1 MKPTAELHDH
11 LVAAIGHLQAA
22 VAAAG
27 VHDADVPVPED
38 VDAAV
43 FADPTFK
50 AARTRFGQAIERL
63 AADAPTP
70 EVRQVVL
77 NAEEAAHATI
87 AAAIDVAWRLG
98 RSARPGATS

>member
-1 MKPTAELHDH
+1 MKPSDLDPA
-11 LVAAIGHLQAA
+11 
-22 VAAAG
+22 
-27 VHDADVPVPED
+27 VPEA
-38 VDAAV
+38 VDAVV

-63 AADAPTP
+63 AAESPTP

-77 NAEEAAHATI
+77 AAEETAHAAI
-87 AAAIDVAWRLG
+87 AAAIDVAWRIG

>member
-1 MKPTAELHDH
+1 MTTDH
-11 LVAAIGHLQAA
+11 FEAA
-22 VAAAG
+22 
-27 VHDADVPVPED
+27 HDAVGPVPEA

-43 FADPTFK
+43 FADPTFM

-77 NAEEAAHATI
+77 AAEEAAHAVI
-87 AAAIDVAWRLG
+87 AAAIDVAWRIG
-98 RSARPGATS
+98 RSARPGPTS